1 MSLDIRNIMESM
13 NCREPYKPIGLGKVK
28 EWLQHVVLDCNNLVI
43 KHHPAIKSLF
53 FDPEPRKKS
62 DKK

>member
-1 MSLDIRNIMESM
+1 MESM
-13 NCREPYKPIGLGKVK
+13 NCRELYKPIGLGKVK